1 MLRHAMI
8 NNALGSPCPLC
19 RTPLLPRQRLHLD
32 HIIARSLGGTDDPR
46 NLQVVHR
53 RCNLKKGRGDTP
65 VRLTY
70 R

>member
-19 RTPLLPRQRLHLD
+19 RTPLLPHQRLHLD

-53 RCNLKKGRGDTP
+53 RCNL
-65 VRLTY
+65 
-70 R
+70 